1 LLEIAMESQRVLIS
15 LITKDNDYQR
25 EQAAAAERTA
35 AKLGLTVEIVYAG
48 GDAITQSQQL
58 LEAIQTKPEKRP
70 QAIILSPAGT
80 ALQQVAIAAAK
91 TNIGWV
97 VLSLDADYI
106 ASLRGLTS
114 APVFAVSSDHLE
126 IGRLQGRQLARL
138 LPEGGEVL
146 YVQGPSTSSAA
157 RQRTQGAMET
167 KHKNVHLRLM
177 TGQWTETSAYQ
188 AALSFLRLRTSHDA
202 RIDMVAAHNDAMAIG
217 VRKALKETTK
227 EWSGVP
233 FIGVDG
239 LASTGQRWVQ
249 EGLLSATIVVPTT
262 TDIALA
268 MLKHALLT
276 KSQPR
281 EVTFTAPK
289 SHPDLD
295 KLAPSKRSDKLHA

>member
-1 LLEIAMESQRVLIS
+1 MESQRVLIS

-25 EQAAAAERTA
+25 EQAAAAERA
-35 AKLGLTVEIVYAG
+35 ATKLGLTVEIVYAG

-58 LEAIQTKPEKRP
+58 LEAIQAKTEKRP

-80 ALQQVAIAAAK
+80 ALQQVAMAAAK
-91 TNIGWV
+91 SNIGWV

-106 ASLRGLTS
+106 ASVRALSS
-114 APVFAVSSDHLE
+114 APIFAVSSDHLE
-126 IGRLQGRQLARL
+126 IGRLQGRQIARL

-157 RQRTQGAMET
+157 HQRTQGVNET
-167 KHKNVHLRLM
+167 KPENVHLRLM

-217 VRKALKETTK
+217 VRKALKETIK
-227 EWSGVP
+227 EWSWMP
-233 FIGVDG
+233 FLGVDG
-239 LASTGQRWVQ
+239 LTSTGQRWVQ
-249 EGLLSATIVVPTT
+249 EGLLTATIVVPTT
-262 TDIALA
+262 TDIALE
-268 MLKHALLT
+268 MLKHALT
-276 KSQPR
+276 VKSQPR
-281 EVTFTAPK
+281 EITFTAPK

>member
-1 LLEIAMESQRVLIS
+1 MESQRVLIS

-25 EQAAAAERTA
+25 EQAAAAERA
-35 AKLGLTVEIVYAG
+35 AIKLGLTVEIVYAG

-58 LEAIQTKPEKRP
+58 LEAIQAKPEKRP

-80 ALQQVAIAAAK
+80 ALQQVAMAAAK
-91 TNIGWV
+91 ANIGWV

-106 ASLRGLTS
+106 ASVRTHTN
-114 APVFAVSSDHLE
+114 APIFAVSSDHLE

-167 KHKNVHLRLM
+167 KPKNVQFRLM

-217 VRKALKETTK
+217 VRKALAETMKERS
-227 EWSGVP
+227 WMP

-262 TDIALA
+262 TDIAME
-268 MLKHALLT
+268 MLKHAFLT

-281 EVTFTAPK
+281 EITFTAPK

-295 KLAPSKRSDKLHA
+295 KLVPSKRSDKLHA